1 MAALVEPT
9 DDDLDTLSIL
19 AADLDEAIVERN
31 RAFRRTLAPPSTAA
45 TAPGPSPERM
55 AQMLAAELART
66 TAQEVTALE
75 QVSQWMD
82 EKPNVRMDNS
92 GDNFGGPYVEQL
104 AASVAISRN
113 PASIP
118 VYRKMIKHQ
127 PDLLTIRFPDTEATL
142 EERMK
147 QEVEAIKR
155 EHDVGGLAV
164 VQEKLNPG
172 GAQMVKMDR
181 LLGTLDNERKTNPFP
196 RGLQALIREQLT
208 GIPIDKQKARVTKK
222 GGRRR
227 KMRNRKTKRAVR
239 KTK

>member
-9 DDDLDTLSIL
+9 PEQLEELSTL

-45 TAPGPSPERM
+45 TAPGPPPARV
-55 AQMLAAELART
+55 AQMLAEGLAEM
-66 TAQEVTALE
+66 TALE
-75 QVSQWMD
+75 VAVLERVSQWID
-82 EKPNVRMDNS
+82 ANPNVRMDNS
-92 GDNFGGPYVEQL
+92 GDGDGGPSVEQL

-127 PDLLTIRFPDTEATL
+127 PDLLTIVFPDTEATL
-142 EERMK
+142 EEQMIG
-147 QEVEAIKR
+147 EVNAIKR
-155 EHDVGGLAV
+155 QHDVGGLAV

-172 GAQMVKMDR
+172 RTEAVR
-181 LLGTLDNERKTNPFP
+181 LTRVLGKSKPLGDAA
-196 RGLQALIREQLT
+196 ALVEEALT
-208 GIPIDKQKARVTKK
+208 GTPLNKQKASVTKK
-222 GGRRR
+222 GGRRH
-227 KMRNRKTKRAVR
+227 KTRNRKTKRAVR

>member
-142 EERMK
+142 EERMIG
-147 QEVEAIKR
+147 EVEAIKR

-172 GAQMVKMDR
+172 RKEAVR
-181 LLGTLDNERKTNPFP
+181 LTRVLGKSKPLGDAA
-196 RGLQALIREQLT
+196 ALVEEALT
-208 GIPIDKQKARVTKK
+208 GTPLNKQKASVTKK

-227 KMRNRKTKRAVR
+227 KTRNRKTKRAVR